1 MSIPG
6 KVVINMSELK
16 LQISENIKQ
25 AMRAQAKQR
34 LSTLRMASA
43 AIKQKEVD
51 ERIELSDSQIMD
63 ILSKMIKQRKE
74 SVTHFVNAGRTD
86 LSQKEQVEIAI
97 LEEFLPTPL
106 SALEIDDLIQDT
118 LATTGATSVKDLGTV
133 MTALKLR
140 AAGRADMAIL
150 GQKVKAWL
158 NR

>member
-1 MSIPG
+1 
-6 KVVINMSELK
+6 MSELK
-16 LQISENIKQ
+16 LKISENIKQ
-25 AMRAQAKQR
+25 AMRAHAKER

-51 ERIELSDSQIMD
+51 ERIELSDSQVID

-86 LSQKEQVEIAI
+86 LAQKEQAEIAI

-106 SALEIDDLIQDT
+106 SALEIDDLIADT
-118 LATTGATSVKDLGTV
+118 LATTGATSLKDLGTV

-140 AAGRADMAIL
+140 VAGRADMANL

>member
-1 MSIPG
+1 MFIPG

-16 LQISENIKQ
+16 LKISENIKQ
-25 AMRAQAKQR
+25 AMRAHAKER

-51 ERIELSDSQIMD
+51 ERIELSDSQVID

-86 LSQKEQVEIAI
+86 LAQKEQAEIAI

-106 SALEIDDLIQDT
+106 SALEIDDLIADT
-118 LATTGATSVKDLGTV
+118 LATTGATSLKDLGTV

-140 AAGRADMAIL
+140 VAGRADMANL